1 MPPHQSDA
9 RPLGHHPAQT
19 ENSVPLFWP
28 FELAAAI
35 AKGEISLFSRGLASL
50 AEAEKLEFG
59 LKPKFATANRII
71 IELHTLRLRDFS
83 KAAVADECPTL
94 IDAPYAGHTAVIAD
108 LQNGQSLVQTLLANG
123 LSRVL
128 VTDWKSA
135 TVEMKDY
142 DIDNYLA
149 ELNVC
154 VDDLG
159 GRINL
164 IGLCQGGWMSAM
176 YAARFPQKVKTLVL
190 AGSPID
196 TDAGQGAIKA
206 MAHTLPIAEYEQ
218 LIALGGGVM
227 RGRYMLDAW
236 KNMHPG
242 EQYIRKYIDLYEKIG
257 DPAYLKK
264 EEAFEAW
271 YENPIDL
278 PGGWYLQVVEELF
291 KENRL
296 AKGRFKGLGATL
308 SLKNVTC
315 PVYLLA
321 GADDDIT
328 TKEQVFNA
336 ANYLGTPANH
346 MVKTLVPG
354 GHIGLFMGARTLND
368 YWPSIA
374 RWIAGADQSTSAPD

>member
-1 MPPHQSDA
+1 MSMHRTTPK
-9 RPLGHHPAQT
+9 PLGHHPTQT
-19 ENSVPLFWP
+19 ENTVPFFWP

-35 AKGEISLFSRGLASL
+35 AKGEINIFTRGLASL

-59 LKPKFATANRII
+59 LKPAFATANRIV
-71 IELHTLRLRDFS
+71 IELHTLRLRDFT
-83 KAAVADECPTL
+83 KRAAPDECPTL

-135 TVEMKDY
+135 TLEMKDY

-149 ELNVC
+149 EINVC

-159 GRINL
+159 GRANL

-176 YAARFPQKVKTLVL
+176 YAARYPHKVRTLVL

-206 MAHTLPIAEYEQ
+206 MAHDLPIAEYEQ
-218 LIALGGGVM
+218 LIALGGGLM
-227 RGRYMLDAW
+227 RGQYMLEAW

-242 EQYIRKYIDLYEKIG
+242 EQYIRKYIDLYEKID
-257 DPAYLKK
+257 DPTYVKK

-278 PGGWYLQVVEELF
+278 PGRWYLQAVQELF

-296 AKGRFKGLGATL
+296 AKGTFKGLGALL

-336 ANYLGTPANH
+336 ENYLGTPTTLI
-346 MVKTLVPG
+346 VKNLVPS
-354 GHIGLFMGARTLND
+354 GHIGLFMGARTLKD

-374 RWIAGADQSTSAPD
+374 QWIAAAV